1 MPAPPMRFHLL
12 APEVKCPN
20 CGAGLVF
27 IRVRG
32 GYGDLYQCGRC
43 KKQVLHY
50 VSKVTNT
57 CGYAPVTKYGWPG
70 TWTACAVPAA
80 KKSSARR

>member
-1 MPAPPMRFHLL
+1 MPDPQSHMRLHPL

-20 CGAGLVF
+20 CGAGITF
-27 IRVRG
+27 IRVRLF
-32 GYGDLYQCGRC
+32 GDLYQCGRC

-50 VSKVTNT
+50 VSKVIHT
-57 CGYAPVTKYGWPG
+57 CGYAPVTEYGSPG

-80 KKSSARR
+80 KEG

>member
-1 MPAPPMRFHLL
+1 MRLHLL

-43 KKQVLHY
+43 RHQVLHY
-50 VSKVTNT
+50 MSKLTNT
-57 CGYAPVTKYGWPG
+57 CGYASVTEYGRPG
-70 TWTACAVPAA
+70 TWTACAVPTA
-80 KKSSARR
+80 KKGL

>member
-1 MPAPPMRFHLL
+1 MRLHLL
-12 APEVKCPN
+12 APEVKCPA

-27 IRVRG
+27 IRVRA
-32 GYGDLYQCGRC
+32 YGDLYQCGRC

-57 CGYAPVTKYGWPG
+57 CGYAPVTRGGWPG
-70 TWTACAVPAA
+70 TWTACEKPAA
-80 KKSSARR
+80 KE

>member
-1 MPAPPMRFHLL
+1 MRFHLL

-32 GYGDLYQCGRC
+32 GYGDLYQCGQC
-43 KKQVLHY
+43 KHQVMHY

-57 CGYAPVTKYGWPG
+57 CGYAPVTRYGWPG

-80 KKSSARR
+80 KKG

>member
-1 MPAPPMRFHLL
+1 MPEPQSSMRLHLL

-20 CGAGLVF
+20 CGVGLVF
-27 IRVRG
+27 VRARA

-50 VSKVTNT
+50 GSQVTHT
-57 CGYAPVTKYGWPG
+57 CGYAPVTRGGWPG
-70 TWTACAVPAA
+70 IWTACEKPAA
-80 KKSSARR
+80 KGK